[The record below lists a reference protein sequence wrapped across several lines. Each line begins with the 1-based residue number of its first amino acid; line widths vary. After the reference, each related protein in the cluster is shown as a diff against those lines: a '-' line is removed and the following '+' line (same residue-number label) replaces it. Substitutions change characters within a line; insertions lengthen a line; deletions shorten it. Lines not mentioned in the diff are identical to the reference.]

1 MEMNNE
7 MDTEMDNEMDSEM
20 DNEMDNEIEM
30 MMINEQATMLRLFT
44 AGGSSSAGHQDRL
57 QPWTLEEMAVFDA
70 ALAQHGKDFSQVA
83 QNVNKNPTHPIPI
96 IMITLIIHSFFLL
109 ICLIWFFLQKKWS
122 YLRSRWC
129 SASSFITF
137 GRSCAGPSTKHSN
150 TSDEASTSCTILVPW

>member
-83 QNVNKNPTHPIPI
+83 QNLPSKSVMQCVQFYYVWKKLCRAEYQAFKHQRRSIHQLHHSSP
-96 IMITLIIHSFFLL
+96 LIVSH
-109 ICLIWFFLQKKWS
+109 
-122 YLRSRWC
+122 
-129 SASSFITF
+129 AS
-137 GRSCAGPSTKHSN
+137 
-150 TSDEASTSCTILVPW
+150 

>member
-96 IMITLIIHSFFLL
+96 IMITLIIHSFLLL
-109 ICLIWFFLQKKWS
+109 ICLI
-122 YLRSRWC
+122 
-129 SASSFITF
+129 
-137 GRSCAGPSTKHSN
+137 
-150 TSDEASTSCTILVPW
+150 

>member
-7 MDTEMDNEMDSEM
+7 MDTEM

-96 IMITLIIHSFFLL
+96 IMITLIIHSFFFIDLFDL
-109 ICLIWFFLQKKWS
+109 IFSSKKMKLPSKSVMQCVQFYYVWKKLCRAEYQAFKHQRRSIHQLHHSSPLIVS
-122 YLRSRWC
+122 H
-129 SASSFITF
+129 AS
-137 GRSCAGPSTKHSN
+137 
-150 TSDEASTSCTILVPW
+150 